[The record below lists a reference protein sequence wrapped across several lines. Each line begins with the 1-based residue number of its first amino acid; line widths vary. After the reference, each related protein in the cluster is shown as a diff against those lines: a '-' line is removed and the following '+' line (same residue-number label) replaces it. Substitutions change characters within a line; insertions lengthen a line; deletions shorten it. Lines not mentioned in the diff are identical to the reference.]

1 MPTLILGDRKP
12 DLVELMDRP
21 DCDLDLLNE
30 TYRQFELVNRLLS
43 GWRGIYRRSIR
54 PRLLEGSATLL
65 DVGCGGGDVARFL
78 ALLARREGLNLAIT
92 GIDPDERAIA
102 YARSARLTSGQPAPA
117 GRPQIAWLACHT
129 SQLVQEQRR
138 FDFVISN
145 HVLHHLGSEDLQGLL
160 SDSEALATHACLHND
175 ICRDDLA
182 LAGFHL
188 VSLPFR
194 GSFIRPDGLMSIRKS
209 YTRKELASVLPE
221 GWTAVPRIPFRLLAT
236 WTAP

>member
-1 MPTLILGDRKP
+1 MPTLILGDRQP

-21 DCDLDLLNE
+21 DCDLGMLRE
-30 TYRQFELVNRLLS
+30 TYRQFELLNRLLS

-54 PRLLEGSATLL
+54 PKLLEGPATLL

-78 ALLARREGLNLAIT
+78 ARRARRDGLVLAIT

-102 YARSARLTSGQPAPA
+102 YARGVTSRDA
-117 GRPQIAWLACHT
+117 IEWEACHT
-129 SQLVQEQRR
+129 SGLVSEGRQ

-145 HVLHHLGSEDLQGLL
+145 HVLHHLKHDELQGLL

-182 LAGFHL
+182 MAGFHI

-209 YTRKELASVLPE
+209 YTRRELTGVLPP
-221 GWTAVPRIPFRLLAT
+221 GWRAERRMPFRLLAT
-236 WTAP
+236 WTSP